1 MSRRRWSPRVMTAEP
16 AVDGAAGCL
25 WVFVGVF
32 GCLCVT
38 AFVTVVAG
46 VYLA

>member
-1 MSRRRWSPRVMTAEP
+1 MTAEP
-16 AVDGAAGCL
+16 AVDGAAVDGAAGCL
-25 WVFVGVF
+25 WVFVGVC